1 MGGPA
6 FGRPNDK
13 LRETR
18 QLQFAKMMGFANAAT
33 RPTLLARFG
42 LSDSR
47 SVAALAFHH
56 LVALLDQALSFAI
69 FALGLLLDVRAF
81 FIGHDGHQGE
91 VRPLD
96 CDRRIRIE
104 RLIAATNDK
113 QWHGVR
119 DGLAERNPPN
129 SKDITADHAF
139 GCSPAPPALCD
150 KLHG

>member
-6 FGRPNDK
+6 FGRPDDPI
-13 LRETR
+13 RETHP
-18 QLQFAKMMGFANAAT
+18 LSFAKMMGFANRGT
-33 RPTLLARFG
+33 RPTPLARFG

-81 FIGHDGHQGE
+81 FICHDGHRGE

-113 QWHGVR
+113 QWH
-119 DGLAERNPPN
+119 
-129 SKDITADHAF
+129 
-139 GCSPAPPALCD
+139 
-150 KLHG
+150 